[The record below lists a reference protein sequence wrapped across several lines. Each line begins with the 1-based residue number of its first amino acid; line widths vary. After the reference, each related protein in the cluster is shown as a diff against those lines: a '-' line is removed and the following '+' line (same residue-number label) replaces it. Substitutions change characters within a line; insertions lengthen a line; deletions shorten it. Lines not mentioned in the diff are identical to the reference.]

1 MLVDVAES
9 YQVECWLMLQAT
21 LFSYRQ
27 HRFPHTAQLWQIWG
41 VQLLTQHGCHCHDK
55 LSLKTPGWENMY
67 ASRTTVTTWFLS
79 IFKICTF
86 LNRSWNIR
94 RNVKYT
100 HTHTHIT
107 LSLPA
112 CSVFIC
118 VTTRMFTQNAA
129 AAFCRSLGFTL
140 EHYSAVFLHILKNNT
155 KGVFDAFHCVK
166 YLHIHVIKQPL

>member
-27 HRFPHTAQLWQIWG
+27 HCFPHTAQLWRIWG

-100 HTHTHIT
+100 HTHTHT
-107 LSLPA
+107 LLSLFLPA
-112 CSVFIC
+112 VYLFVSQPGCSLKMLLQHFADHLGSHWS
-118 VTTRMFTQNAA
+118 TTRRYFSTSWKTTQKVCLMP
-129 AAFCRSLGFTL
+129 FI
-140 EHYSAVFLHILKNNT
+140 V
-155 KGVFDAFHCVK
+155 
-166 YLHIHVIKQPL
+166 

>member
-27 HRFPHTAQLWQIWG
+27 HCFPHTAQLWQIWG

-55 LSLKTPGWENMY
+55 LSLKSLGWENMY
-67 ASRTTVTTWFLS
+67 ASRATVTTWFLS

-100 HTHTHIT
+100 HTHTHYSLFSCLQCIYLCHNQDAHSKCCCSILQIT
-107 LSLPA
+107 WVHTGALLGGISPHPEKQHKRCVWCLSL
-112 CSVFIC
+112 CKISSHTC
-118 VTTRMFTQNAA
+118 N
-129 AAFCRSLGFTL
+129 
-140 EHYSAVFLHILKNNT
+140 
-155 KGVFDAFHCVK
+155 
-166 YLHIHVIKQPL
+166 